1 MTDLTSLTNNLP
13 RRIPTSQG
21 PLSPTSQGAGGAKA
35 DGPSFAETLK
45 SAVGEVAELQHDART
60 AVEDLQVGRTDD
72 LAGVM
77 TAVEKSDLA
86 FKTLLAVR
94 GKLMDAYEEIR
105 NMPV

>member
-1 MTDLTSLTNNLP
+1 MNSIND
-13 RRIPTSQG
+13 
-21 PLSPTSQGAGGAKA
+21 LSPTFPRPTPLGGSASLGQPSLGGPRVSE
-35 DGPSFAETLK
+35 GPSFADTLK
-45 SAVGEVAELQHDART
+45 SAVGEVAELQHEART

-94 GKLMDAYEEIR
+94 SKLMDAYEEIR